1 MRLGHA
7 VLAITLLIGAGG
19 SARAQSDFV
28 GVRAMGM
35 GEAIRTSATG
45 ASGPLVNPAGM
56 SLVRQYVI
64 EGQYGFRVEDLGHHA
79 HVSVVDSITT
89 RVAASL
95 FYTFIDTSPRVSYN
109 WAGGLVLDGQ
119 LKRQG
124 HAAGLALSI
133 PLGDRFILGATIK
146 YLNFNTTAPL
156 PAGTVPNQLT
166 LDQVNGVTFD
176 VGLLVRLGD
185 KFRIAV
191 TGMNLWDHGSR
202 ESPLSLGM
210 GIGVIPIPSLTI
222 AFDAL
227 VNFTGYQNY
236 EFDPMT
242 GRVARDGRVTG
253 RFGPGV
259 EWLIKG
265 MVPLRLGV
273 VYDSGLPA
281 TFLSVGIGYVQSKFG
296 IDLAYR
302 AKVQGGV
309 ENALMLGIRLFVD

>member
-1 MRLGHA
+1 MGFGPAGLG
-7 VLAITLLIGAGG
+7 VRGLCGAGG
-19 SARAQSDFV
+19 LARGQSDFV

-35 GEAIRTSATG
+35 GEAVRTVATG

-64 EGQYGFRVEDLGHHA
+64 EGQYGFSVEDLGHHA

-95 FYTFIDTSPRVSYN
+95 FYTFIDTSPTVSFN
-109 WAGGLVLDGQ
+109 WAGGRIDNAQ

-133 PLGDRFILGATIK
+133 PLGERFILGATIK

-166 LDQVNGVTFD
+166 FDSVNGVTFD
-176 VGLLVRLGD
+176 VGLILRLGD

-191 TGMNLWDHGSR
+191 TGTNLWDHGSR

-210 GIGVIPIPSLTI
+210 GIGVIPIPALTI
-222 AFDAL
+222 AFDAV

-236 EFDPMT
+236 GFDPAT
-242 GRVARDGRVTG
+242 GKVSLDGRVTG
-253 RFGPGV
+253 RFGPGL
-259 EWLIKG
+259 EWLIRG

-281 TFLSVGIGYVQSKFG
+281 TFLSVGLGYVQTKFG

-302 AKVQGGV
+302 AKVSGGV
-309 ENALMLGIRLFVD
+309 ENTLMLGIRLFVD